1 MRREEAAT
9 ISGHDNS
16 VRAGSRAAGDTR
28 AVRFGSRPIALPIR
42 VLMLEDSAADAE
54 IIGQELRRAGLSTIV
69 ERVDSEDA
77 FAFALRAFRPDVV
90 LADHSL
96 AQFDARAALDLL
108 RKVRPATPLIIVTGS
123 LDGTTAVPV
132 LRAGAEDLI
141 IKGDIGRLA
150 DSITEALN
158 LRRPL
163 GRLTP
168 RQVEVLSLV
177 ADGYR
182 TREIAIRLKLS
193 VKTVESHRGE
203 IMKRL
208 GIHDLVNV
216 VRYAMRVGL
225 VGVAAGTPTSMPAST

>member
-1 MRREEAAT
+1 M
-9 ISGHDNS
+9 
-16 VRAGSRAAGDTR
+16 
-28 AVRFGSRPIALPIR
+28 F
-42 VLMLEDSAADAE
+42 EDSEADAE
-54 IIGQELRRAGLSTIV
+54 LIGQELRRAGLSTLI
-69 ERVDSEDA
+69 ERVESEDA
-77 FAFALRAFRPDVV
+77 FASALQAFEPDVV

-123 LDGTTAVPV
+123 LNGSAAVPV

-141 IKGDIGRLA
+141 IKGNIGRLA
-150 DSITEALN
+150 ASITDALN

-163 GRLTP
+163 DRLTP
-168 RQVEVLSLV
+168 RQVEVLRLV

-182 TREIAIRLKLS
+182 TREIATRLKLS
-193 VKTVESHRGE
+193 VKTVESHRGQ

-208 GIHDLVNV
+208 DIHDLVNL

-225 VGVAAGTPTSMPAST
+225 VGVAAGNLNEQAAR